1 MFITVCNLANGAAQ
15 QNVSPI
21 RIGDLDIVIAND
33 ELMNKFEGRA
43 GVYIDEII
51 KHHRQ
56 IRLLAEARDRL
67 LPKLM
72 SGEIAV

>member
-21 RIGDLDIVIAND
+21 RIGDIDIVMAND
-33 ELMNKFEGRA
+33 ELMKKFERVA
-43 GVYIDEII
+43 GAYVDEII

-56 IRLLAEARDRL
+56 IRLLTEARDRL